1 MSSLNNIISKILKDA
16 KDKNENI
23 VSTANAEKDI
33 IISKKINSAK
43 EIESEMAKKSQI
55 EAKSRK
61 ERILSAA
68 KLKVRDNKLGAKQGI
83 IEDIFKTSIDKLCSS
98 SKEDFK
104 NFILNSVLS
113 IKVDGDETLIVN
125 EASINIIDEAFIKEL
140 NEALK
145 AKGINGD
152 IKLSSQTREFN
163 GGFILQKNGIE
174 INNTYEALVD
184 SLREELEAE
193 VAGVLFN

>member
-125 EASINIIDEAFIKEL
+125 EASMNIIDEAFIKEL
-140 NEALK
+140 NESLK

-184 SLREELEAE
+184 SLREELESE

>member
-83 IEDIFKTSIDKLCSS
+83 IEDIFKTSIGKLCSS

-125 EASINIIDEAFIKEL
+125 EASMNIIDEAFIKEL

-184 SLREELEAE
+184 SLREELESE

>member
-16 KDKNENI
+16 KDKSENI

-61 ERILSAA
+61 ERIVSAA
-68 KLKVRDNKLGAKQGI
+68 KLKVRDNKLDAKQGI

-113 IKVDGDETLIVN
+113 IKVDGDETLVLN
-125 EASINIIDEAFIKEL
+125 EAGMNIIDEAFIKEL
-140 NEALK
+140 NESLK

-184 SLREELEAE
+184 SLREELETE

>member
-125 EASINIIDEAFIKEL
+125 EASMNIIDEAFIKEL

-184 SLREELEAE
+184 SLREELESE

>member
-43 EIESEMAKKSQI
+43 EIESEIAKKSQI

-61 ERILSAA
+61 ERIVSAA
-68 KLKVRDNKLGAKQGI
+68 KLKVRDNKLGAKQEI

-113 IKVDGDETLIVN
+113 IKVDGDETLILN
-125 EASINIIDEAFIKEL
+125 EAGMNIIDEAFIKEL
-140 NEALK
+140 NESLK

-152 IKLSSQTREFN
+152 IKLSSQTREFK

-184 SLREELEAE
+184 SLREELESE

>member
-61 ERILSAA
+61 ERIVSAA

-125 EASINIIDEAFIKEL
+125 EAGMNIIDEAFIKEL
-140 NEALK
+140 NESLK

-184 SLREELEAE
+184 SLREELETE

>member
-113 IKVDGDETLIVN
+113 IKVDGDETLILN
-125 EASINIIDEAFIKEL
+125 EAGMNIIDEAFIKEL
-140 NEALK
+140 NESLK

-184 SLREELEAE
+184 SLREELESE